1 MKCKGGKLVII
12 AFLCLF
18 TFVMVFVRQ
27 KKYRD
32 AILCPMT
39 IYSIIFISC
48 LTAAYF
54 HIDNRNELSLRRV
67 LYSTFSFFIVILT
80 YSVIERTHVHISYK
94 RCENEVDSSILY
106 FLSILVLLYNIYSF
120 FTGTYQLY
128 KSGTSTA
135 DIRGVYLTT
144 NTINSGSLWS
154 LFDGPIFGALRIA
167 VTNIVVIQWFSG
179 KSKDWKLL
187 LINLLS
193 LLIRS
198 FVGSDRLFLFDF
210 VFVFVFGFLLN
221 HKRRRSF
228 EQTKKEMRKK
238 RIFLFV
244 FVGLVIAVILYF
256 TNQRQANSELIDVIY
271 SEFTCGFQ
279 IFDIIVDKIDASGIM
294 TFGISTFTGF
304 IVLINLILAYLG
316 FGQIPFV
323 NEINKYDVPFWNI
336 GGGHMNNGYLP
347 YFVPFYLDLREFGIF
362 IGSIFLGFL
371 MARIYKKL
379 KVNNSSYY
387 QSLYLM
393 LILLLVRLTL
403 RFYFTRS
410 DYNMAIV
417 YTIFLYTWKFKIK
430 SKREDVLKNE

>member
-1 MKCKGGKLVII
+1 M
-12 AFLCLF
+12 
-18 TFVMVFVRQ
+18 
-27 KKYRD
+27 
-32 AILCPMT
+32 P
-39 IYSIIFISC
+39 
-48 LTAAYF
+48 
-54 HIDNRNELSLRRV
+54 
-67 LYSTFSFFIVILT
+67 
-80 YSVIERTHVHISYK
+80 
-94 RCENEVDSSILY
+94 
-106 FLSILVLLYNIYSF
+106 
-120 FTGTYQLY
+120 LY
-128 KSGTSTA
+128 K
-135 DIRGVYLTT
+135 
-144 NTINSGSLWS
+144 
-154 LFDGPIFGALRIA
+154 
-167 VTNIVVIQWFSG
+167 
-179 KSKDWKLL
+179 
-187 LINLLS
+187 NL
-193 LLIRS
+193 
-198 FVGSDRLFLFDF
+198 
-210 VFVFVFGFLLN
+210 
-221 HKRRRSF
+221 
-228 EQTKKEMRKK
+228 
-238 RIFLFV
+238 
-244 FVGLVIAVILYF
+244 
-256 TNQRQANSELIDVIY
+256 NQRQANSELIDVIY

-410 DYNMAIV
+410 DYIMAIV

>member
-1 MKCKGGKLVII
+1 MLNFDMNEYCYGCGTCKYVCPKQAIKMINNEDGFIIPKIDESRCIKCGLCEKKCIYLNKVISNSKTDI
-12 AFLCLF
+12 TA
-18 TFVMVFVRQ
+18 
-27 KKYRD
+27 
-32 AILCPMT
+32 
-39 IYSIIFISC
+39 SSC
-48 LTAAYF
+48 YMM
-54 HIDNRNELSLRRV
+54 
-67 LYSTFSFFIVILT
+67 
-80 YSVIERTHVHISYK
+80 
-94 RCENEVDSSILY
+94 Y
-106 FLSILVLLYNIYSF
+106 FLNDKILESASGGIFYGIAVKAIELGYEVCGCI
-120 FTGTYQLY
+120 YQLY

-410 DYNMAIV
+410 DYIMAIV